1 MTRPLAM
8 GSARCASRGRVAAR
22 GRVASRG
29 RVAPSRRGFTLLE
42 VLVAVAIL
50 GLGLSVILS
59 AQSGLFQNATRA
71 ENFSLAPGLIR
82 CKMSELELDLL
93 RDGYSVMDQ
102 RESGPCCEDDTNKQF
117 SCEWSVELIKLPEPR
132 DIGFGSGDG
141 GLDIGGSSGGLGAL
155 GALAQADTL
164 GPSGLGQQ
172 DLGGVASMLT
182 QSGGNPIDGVA
193 SIVMGMV
200 YPQIKPMFEASIRKL
215 TVKVLWKEGK
225 VARDLSAVQ
234 YVASPQQGGF
244 DPNAAA
250 GLEGLESAVQGG
262 GMQGGLPGTPGGGLP
277 GGALQRGLPGGGSP
291 NPSPRLGG
299 GRVPGG
305 GP

>member
-1 MTRPLAM
+1 M
-8 GSARCASRGRVAAR
+8 
-22 GRVASRG
+22 
-29 RVAPSRRGFTLLE
+29 PSRRAVPSAERGFTLLE

-59 AQSGLFQNATRA
+59 AQTGLFQNATRA
-71 ENFSLAPGLIR
+71 ENLSVAPGLIR
-82 CKMSELELDLL
+82 CKMNELELDLL

-102 RESGPCCEDDTNKQF
+102 HESGPCCEEDTNRRF
-117 SCEWSVELIKLPEPR
+117 SCDWSVELIKLPEPR

-164 GPSGLGQQ
+164 GASGLGQQ

-200 YPQIKPMFEASIRKL
+200 YPQIKPMFEASIRKI
-215 TVKVLWKEGK
+215 TVKVRWKEGK
-225 VARDLSAVQ
+225 VERDLSAVQ

-250 GLEGLESAVQGG
+250 GLEGLEGVLGGSGLQGG
-262 GMQGGLPGTPGGGLP
+262 GLQGGGLP
-277 GGALQRGLPGGGSP
+277 GGLQGGGLPGRGLQQGLPGGGLPS
-291 NPSPRLGG
+291 PSPRPNLPGG
-299 GRVPGG
+299 GR
-305 GP
+305 